1 MEWNF
6 LENFLTR
13 SLRRLQ
19 MWAPVSP
26 FLCLKCWSILA
37 IWKAV
42 LWVSKRSRGR
52 PGLCYFEDISSTT
65 PGSVTRSSFVA
76 VTCTVFKDVKEI
88 EIQSE
93 YQRKLQQM
101 IHRVFFA
108 CKSIVNKN
116 NFALKNRFFEAP
128 LLRNFR
134 IHSRLCGL
142 SLCRIFE
149 MIRSHFRGIHYC

>member
-6 LENFLTR
+6 FENFLTR

-42 LWVSKRSRGR
+42 LWVSMRSRGR

-76 VTCTVFKDVKEI
+76 VTCTVFKDVREI
-88 EIQSE
+88 EIQVNIKENYNKSF
-93 YQRKLQQM
+93 
-101 IHRVFFA
+101 IGFFA
-108 CKSIVNKN
+108 SESLVNKN
-116 NFALKNRFFEAP
+116 NFVLKIRFFKAP
-128 LLRNFR
+128 FLKNFR